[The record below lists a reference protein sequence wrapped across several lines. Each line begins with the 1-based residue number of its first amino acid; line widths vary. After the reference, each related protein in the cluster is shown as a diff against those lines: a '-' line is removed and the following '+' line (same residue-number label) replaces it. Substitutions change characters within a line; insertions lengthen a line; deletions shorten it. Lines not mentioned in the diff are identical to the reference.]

1 MTTVFSAFLFF
12 VATAAAPSRLPNA
25 CQLLSAREIAHV
37 QGEAFRSAK
46 LTESEADGLRV
57 SQCFYALP
65 SFTNSVSVDLM
76 HGKTSAFW
84 KAHFSNARAGRDDDA
99 DHDHDRD
106 AAMKTAPPTR
116 EAEEEEHQSAVRKVS
131 GVGDTAVWSG
141 NRMSGAL
148 YVLKGNSIVR
158 ISVGGKG
165 SEDEKIERSRKLA
178 AIALRK
184 L

>member
-1 MTTVFSAFLFF
+1 MTTMFSALLFL

-46 LTESEADGLRV
+46 LTETEADGLRV

-84 KAHFSNARAGRDDDA
+84 KAHFSGARDEREA
-99 DHDHDRD
+99 DEDHDRG
-106 AAMKTAPPTR
+106 AAMKTAPPPR
-116 EAEEEEHQSAVRKVS
+116 EAEEEHQSAVRKVS

-148 YVLKGNSIVR
+148 YVLKGDAIVR

-178 AIALRK
+178 VVALRK

>member
-1 MTTVFSAFLFF
+1 MFSALLFL
-12 VATAAAPSRLPNA
+12 VATAATPSRLPNA

-76 HGKTSAFW
+76 HGKTNAFW
-84 KAHFSNARAGRDDDA
+84 KAHFSNAHAERDA
-99 DHDHDRD
+99 DDDHDRD

-116 EAEEEEHQSAVRKVS
+116 EAEDEHQSAVRKVA

-148 YVLKGNSIVR
+148 YVLKGDSIVR

>member
-1 MTTVFSAFLFF
+1 
-12 VATAAAPSRLPNA
+12 
-25 CQLLSAREIAHV
+25 
-37 QGEAFRSAK
+37 
-46 LTESEADGLRV
+46 LRV

-76 HGKTSAFW
+76 HGKTKTFW
-84 KAHFSNARAGRDDDA
+84 KEHFSNARAERDADDD
-99 DHDHDRD
+99 HGRD

-116 EAEEEEHQSAVRKVS
+116 EAEEEHQSAVRKVA

-148 YVLKGNSIVR
+148 YVLKGDSIVR

>member
-1 MTTVFSAFLFF
+1 
-12 VATAAAPSRLPNA
+12 
-25 CQLLSAREIAHV
+25 
-37 QGEAFRSAK
+37 
-46 LTESEADGLRV
+46 
-57 SQCFYALP
+57 
-65 SFTNSVSVDLM
+65 
-76 HGKTSAFW
+76 
-84 KAHFSNARAGRDDDA
+84 
-99 DHDHDRD
+99 
-106 AAMKTAPPTR
+106 MKTAPPSR
-116 EAEEEEHQSAVRKVS
+116 EEEDEHQSAVRKVS

-148 YVLKGNSIVR
+148 YVLKGNAIVR

>member
-1 MTTVFSAFLFF
+1 MTTMFSALLFL

-46 LTESEADGLRV
+46 LTETEADGLRV

-76 HGKTSAFW
+76 HGKTKTFW
-84 KAHFSNARAGRDDDA
+84 KEHFSNARAERDADDD
-99 DHDHDRD
+99 HGRD

-116 EAEEEEHQSAVRKVS
+116 EAEEEHQSAVRKVA

-148 YVLKGNSIVR
+148 YVLKGDSIVR

-178 AIALRK
+178 ATALRK

>member
-1 MTTVFSAFLFF
+1 MTTMFSALLLL

-46 LTESEADGLRV
+46 LTETEADGLSV

-84 KAHFSNARAGRDDDA
+84 KAHFSSAHAERDA
-99 DHDHDRD
+99 DEDHDRD
-106 AAMKTAPPTR
+106 AATKTAPPSR
-116 EAEEEEHQSAVRKVS
+116 EAAEEHQSAVRKVS

-148 YVLKGNSIVR
+148 YVLKGDAIVR

-178 AIALRK
+178 AMALRK

>member
-1 MTTVFSAFLFF
+1 MTTMFSALLFL
-12 VATAAAPSRLPNA
+12 VATAAAPPRLPNA

-46 LTESEADGLRV
+46 LTETEADGLSV

-76 HGKTSAFW
+76 HGKTNAFW
-84 KAHFSNARAGRDDDA
+84 KAHFSSARAERDA
-99 DHDHDRD
+99 DEDRDRD
-106 AAMKTAPPTR
+106 AATKTAPPSR
-116 EAEEEEHQSAVRKVS
+116 EVEEEHQSAMRKVS

-178 AIALRK
+178 AMALRK

>member
-1 MTTVFSAFLFF
+1 MTTMFSALLFLA
-12 VATAAAPSRLPNA
+12 ATAASPSRLPNA

-46 LTESEADGLRV
+46 LTETEAEGLRV

-84 KAHFSNARAGRDDDA
+84 KTHFSNARADRDEDG
-99 DHDHDRD
+99 DHDRD

-116 EAEEEEHQSAVRKVS
+116 EAEEEHQSAARKIS

-148 YVLKGNSIVR
+148 YVLKGDSIVR